1 MWIVMAW
8 QHASPG
14 MNVKGFKKCC
24 ISSAMDGEDDDD
36 DDVFWNDSEEDE
48 DVRGVREMEALPVK
62 LETVTLIGR

>member
-1 MWIVMAW
+1 M
-8 QHASPG
+8 
-14 MNVKGFKKCC
+14 KGFKKCC